1 MHRFVPRRPPPAVLA
16 WLLLGGTLLGG
27 PAAGSDHGDE
37 GKDFPGIE
45 RLMSAEDYA
54 RAGLGKL
61 TAEERAALNAW
72 LVRYT
77 AGEAA
82 VVAETSKEV
91 REAAVEVAIV
101 ARILPPFEGWD
112 GKTLFRLDN
121 GQVWR
126 QRQPGRYRH
135 QAGQD
140 TEVRIR
146 KNFFGF
152 YVLTLESTGRSVGVE
167 LVP

>member
-1 MHRFVPRRPPPAVLA
+1 MRRRLAGFGWLVLA
-16 WLLLGGTLLGG
+16 GISLAGQAG
-27 PAAGSDHGDE
+27 AADE
-37 GKDFPGIE
+37 PPHKDFPGIE

-54 RAGLGKL
+54 KAGLDKL
-61 TAEERAALNAW
+61 TPGERAALNAW

-82 VVAETSKEV
+82 VVAESSREV
-91 REAAVEVAIV
+91 RQAAEEATIV

-112 GKTLFRLDN
+112 GRTVFRLDN

-126 QRQPGRYRH
+126 QRQSGRYRH
-135 QAGQD
+135 ETGRD

-152 YVLTLESTGRSVGVE
+152 YVLTVTSSGRSVGVE

>member
-1 MHRFVPRRPPPAVLA
+1 MRAPAFRGSHLLA
-16 WLLLGGTLLGG
+16 SFLLGGAALAM
-27 PAAGSDHGDE
+27 PAVAAE
-37 GKDFPGIE
+37 VAPEKDFPGIE
-45 RLMSAEDYA
+45 KLMSPEDYA

-61 TAEERAALNAW
+61 TPEELAALDAW

-77 AGEAA
+77 AGDAQ
-82 VVAETSKEV
+82 VVAQTSKEV
-91 REAAVEVAIV
+91 REAAEEAEIV
-101 ARILPPFEGWD
+101 ARIVPPFEGWD
-112 GKTLFRLDN
+112 GKTVFRLDN

-126 QRQPGRYRH
+126 QRQSGRYRH
-135 QAGQD
+135 EAGRD

-152 YVLTLESTGRSVGVE
+152 YVLTVTSSGRSVGVE

>member
-1 MHRFVPRRPPPAVLA
+1 MVRSGITLACFVLA
-16 WLLLGGTLLGG
+16 GTCLPG
-27 PAAGSDHGDE
+27 AAGAADE
-37 GKDFPGIE
+37 QAHKDFPGVE
-45 RLMSAEDYA
+45 KLMSAEDYA
-54 RAGLGKL
+54 RAGLDKL
-61 TAEERAALNAW
+61 TPGERAALNAW

-82 VVAETSKEV
+82 VVAETSQEV
-91 REAAVEVAIV
+91 RQAAEEAAIV
-101 ARILPPFEGWD
+101 ARILPPFDGWD
-112 GKTLFRLDN
+112 GNTVFRLDN

-135 QAGQD
+135 EAGKD
-140 TEVRIR
+140 SEVRIR

-152 YVLTLESTGRSVGVE
+152 YVLTLASSGRSVGVE